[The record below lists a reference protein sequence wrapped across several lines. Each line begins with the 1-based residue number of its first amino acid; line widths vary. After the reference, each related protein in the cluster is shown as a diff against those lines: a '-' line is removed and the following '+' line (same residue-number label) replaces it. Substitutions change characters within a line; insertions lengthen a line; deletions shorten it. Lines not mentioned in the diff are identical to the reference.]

1 MHYTSYTKVSA
12 DFRRIARGVLKGKWK
27 IAVLAGFL
35 ASLLFALDELNIS
48 IDTETADLLNTIGIV
63 NPSYANLFFKLA
75 AVVTVVSIV
84 AMVLRLALGGIISIG
99 YAKFNLNLLDGA
111 PATVGDLFAYFSYW
125 KNAIIARLVSTV
137 IITLFSILFVIP
149 GIIASLS
156 LAMVPYILAENPDMK
171 AIDALKL
178 SKNIMDGNRWRL
190 FCLQF
195 SFIGWHLLASLTL
208 GIGYLWLTPYMHAS
222 YTAFFRDITVT
233 EPVNPPED
241 EAGIAAE

>member
-1 MHYTSYTKVSA
+1 MHYTSYTKLSC
-12 DFRRIARGVLKGKWK
+12 DFRKIAREVLTGKWK

-48 IDTETADLLNTIGIV
+48 IDTETADLLNTIGRV

-84 AMVLRLALGGIISIG
+84 AMVLRLLLSVG

-137 IITLFSILFVIP
+137 IITLFSLLLVIP

-171 AIDALKL
+171 AMDALKL

-233 EPVNPPED
+233 EPLNSAAD
-241 EAGIAAE
+241 ESTVAAE